1 MGAFLR
7 RNLPQIGLILLVAF
21 CFAPLLFA
29 DFTSWDD
36 YLTVARNWRMRP
48 PTISTI
54 DYYFTHGAMDI
65 YIPATYTVWTT
76 VAAIANRHDAASSLN
91 PAFFHAINIVIHA
104 LSVLTVYNLIRQLTS
119 AKPIAAF
126 LGAAVFAIHPVQVE
140 AVAWVS
146 GLKDVLCGFFC
157 LTALSL
163 YCRTAPEPPPIG
175 IVASMPRKVDR
186 FGDLRRAGW
195 YALATLFYVLAM
207 LAKPT
212 AMILPLM
219 AIAIDLFFLRRRDF
233 GSPRQFLWVILAT
246 PCAVWTHN
254 LQPAISV
261 EWFHPMQRALVAAD
275 AISFYLGKLIF
286 PLHLC
291 VDYGHTPSVA
301 LAGTAHYTWIIPLIL
316 FVAVVSIPVCRRL
329 LGPAI
334 LFVIPLLPVLGLV
347 PFDFQTYSTVAD
359 HYLYLSML
367 AIAFAVASISARR
380 SVHIVFA
387 FSLVAFLPLTFL
399 QTHYWLSST
408 TLFEHTLSVNPRS
421 FAAYN
426 SLAAADIERND
437 FPAAEVHARA
447 ALAIAPQNV
456 TAHVHL
462 AAALAQTGS
471 KQEAMKLL
479 HEALAID
486 PTSSAANI
494 NLGGLLADLHDPGA
508 EAQLRRA
515 ITLSPDDPSP
525 YQNLGTLL
533 ASQNR
538 LDEALKNL
546 AIARQLAPGDVRVA
560 TNYAIVRAAQGN
572 RAEAVEELRRAL
584 QIDPNFAPARQALL
598 DLGENLSDQPHPL

>member
-76 VAAIANRHDAASSLN
+76 VAAIANRHDAAFSLN
-91 PAFFHAINIVIHA
+91 PAFFHAINIIVHA

-140 AVAWVS
+140 AVAWIS
-146 GLKDVLCGFFC
+146 GLKDVLCGFLC

-163 YCRTAPEPPPIG
+163 YCQTAPDPAPTG
-175 IVASMPRKVDR
+175 IVASMPRKADR

-195 YALATLFYVLAM
+195 YALATLFYILAM

-212 AMILPLM
+212 AMILPLA
-219 AIAIDLFFLRRRDF
+219 AIAIDLFFLRRTKDL
-233 GSPRQFLWVILAT
+233 GSPRQFFWVLLAV
-246 PCAVWTHN
+246 PCIVWTHN

-301 LAGTAHYTWIIPLIL
+301 LAGTARYTWIIPVLL
-316 FVAVVSIPVCRRL
+316 FVALMLIPACRRL
-329 LGPAI
+329 FAPAL
-334 LFVIPLLPVLGLV
+334 LFVIPLLPILGLV
-347 PFDFQTYSTVAD
+347 PFDFQTYSTTAD
-359 HYLYLSML
+359 HYLYLPML
-367 AIAFAVASISARR
+367 AIALAIASISTRR
-380 SVHIVFA
+380 SVQIGVAIALVVFI
-387 FSLVAFLPLTFL
+387 PLTFL
-399 QTHYWLSST
+399 QARYWLSSN
-408 TLFEHTLSVNPRS
+408 TLFEHTLSVNPHS

-456 TAHVHL
+456 TARVHL
-462 AAALAQTGS
+462 AAALARLGDKPQAL
-471 KQEAMKLL
+471 QILREAI
-479 HEALAID
+479 AID
-486 PTSSAANI
+486 PSNSPANI
-494 NLGGLLADLHDPGA
+494 NLGGLLADLHDPAA

-515 ITLSPDDPSP
+515 VAISPDDPSP

-533 ASQNR
+533 ASENR
-538 LDEALKNL
+538 LPEAAHKETS
-546 AIARQLAPGDVRVA
+546 R
-560 TNYAIVRAAQGN
+560 
-572 RAEAVEELRRAL
+572 
-584 QIDPNFAPARQALL
+584 
-598 DLGENLSDQPHPL
+598 